1 MQMMRTMPTNM
12 EGALTRGEILNRYA
26 RKTGRKVG
34 NFDFYYCFGLFRLA
48 VIAQQI
54 YNRYYQ
60 GITKNKRFAMLIFG
74 VIGLEQTARRLMES
88 SRL

>member
-1 MQMMRTMPTNM
+1 MMRTMPTNM
-12 EGALTRGEILNRYA
+12 DGALTRQEILNRYA
-26 RKTGRKVG
+26 EKTGQDLG

-54 YNRYYQ
+54 YNRYHQ
-60 GITKNKRFAMLIFG
+60 GITQNKRFAMLIFG
-74 VIGLEQTARRLMES
+74 VIGLEKTARRLMMS